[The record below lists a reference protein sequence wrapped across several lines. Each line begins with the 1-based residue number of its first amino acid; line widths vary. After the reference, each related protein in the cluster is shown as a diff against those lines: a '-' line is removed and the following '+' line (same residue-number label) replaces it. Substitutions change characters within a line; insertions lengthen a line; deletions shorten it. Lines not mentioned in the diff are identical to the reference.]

1 MRQQPRND
9 QRETRRYTLL
19 IALIALA
26 AVLLLAAL
34 IAPGAIPLAVL
45 WPPMIALLTEAV
57 RRYLGAWR

>member
-34 IAPGAIPLAVL
+34 ITPSAIPLTVL

-57 RRYLGAWR
+57 RRYLGPWR

>member
-1 MRQQPRND
+1 MRQQSRND

-34 IAPGAIPLAVL
+34 ITPSAIPLAVL
-45 WPPMIALLTEAV
+45 WPPVIALLTEAV
-57 RRYLGAWR
+57 RGYLGPWR

>member
-26 AVLLLAAL
+26 AVLLLAVL
-34 IAPGAIPLAVL
+34 IAPGAIPLTVL

>member
-34 IAPGAIPLAVL
+34 IAPGAIPLTVL

>member
-1 MRQQPRND
+1 MRQQSPND

-34 IAPGAIPLAVL
+34 ITPSAIPLAVL
-45 WPPMIALLTEAV
+45 WPPVIALLTEAV

>member
-1 MRQQPRND
+1 MRQQSPND
-9 QRETRRYTLL
+9 QRELRRYTLL

-34 IAPGAIPLAVL
+34 ITPSAIPLAVL

-57 RRYLGAWR
+57 RRYLGPWR